1 MKLSKGMS
9 RLGTETAFEVLARAQ
24 ALEAQGRDIVHLEIG
39 EPDFDTPK
47 HIRRAAADA
56 MEEGYTHYCNAQGT
70 DALRGE
76 IAREVSGTRGV
87 SIDPARVGVTPGAK
101 PIMFYS
107 MLALLEEG
115 DEAIYPDPGFP
126 IYESMIRF
134 TGARPVPVPL
144 REELEFRLDVDEL
157 RSKVTP
163 RTRLLIL
170 NSPQNP
176 TGGVLEE
183 GDIRSIADIV
193 LNSDMAVLSD
203 EVYRCI
209 IYEGAHHSI
218 ASLPDM
224 LDRTVLLDGFSKTY
238 AMTGWRLGYAVMP
251 PHLVEPVVRLIVNS
265 VSCTPAFTQ
274 RAGIEALTGP
284 QDAVATMVAEF
295 RERRDL
301 IVDGLNEIPGIS
313 CLRPKGAFYVFPN
326 VKKLG
331 MDCRQLADYL
341 LETAGVATL
350 SGTAFG
356 KHGEGYLRL
365 SYATSTEN
373 LRKALDRIQAAV
385 AGLPV

>member
-1 MKLSKGMS
+1 MDTNSTWNL
-9 RLGTETAFEVLARAQ
+9 RLVRDTHATANPCCQSTVA
-24 ALEAQGRDIVHLEIG
+24 EA
-39 EPDFDTPK
+39 
-47 HIRRAAADA
+47 
-56 MEEGYTHYCNAQGT
+56 
-70 DALRGE
+70 
-76 IAREVSGTRGV
+76 RGV
-87 SIDPARVGVTPGAK
+87 SIDPARVVVTPGAK

-144 REELEFRLDVDEL
+144 REELGFRLDVDEL

-183 GDIRSIADIV
+183 GDVRSIADIV
-193 LNSDMAVLSD
+193 LNSNMAVLSD

-209 IYEGAHHSI
+209 IYEGRHHSV

-224 LDRTVLLDGFSKTY
+224 LDRTILLDGFSKTY

-251 PHLVEPVVRLIVNS
+251 PQLVEPVVRLIVNS

-284 QDAVATMVAEF
+284 QDAVSGMVAEF
-295 RERRDL
+295 KRRRDL
-301 IVDGLNEIPGIS
+301 IVDGLNEIPGLS
-313 CLRPKGAFYVFPN
+313 CLRPRGAFYVFPT

-331 MDCRQLADYL
+331 MDCRRLADYL

-373 LRKALDRIQAAV
+373 LRKALDWIRAAV
-385 AGLPV
+385 TKLPA

>member
-1 MKLSKGMS
+1 M
-9 RLGTETAFEVLARAQ
+9 
-24 ALEAQGRDIVHLEIG
+24 HLEIG
-39 EPDFDTPK
+39 EADFDTPPNVCQ
-47 HIRRAAADA
+47 AAAEA
-56 MEEGYTHYCNAQGT
+56 IVEGHTHYCKAQGI
-70 DALRGE
+70 DSLREE
-76 IAREVSGTRGV
+76 IAREVVGTRGISV
-87 SIDPARVGVTPGAK
+87 DPGRVVVTPGAK
-101 PIMFYS
+101 PILFYS

-134 TGARPVPVPL
+134 TGARPVSIPL
-144 REELEFRLDVDEL
+144 REELGFRLDVDEL

-163 RTRLLIL
+163 RTRLLII

-183 GDIRSIADIV
+183 EDIRSIADIV
-193 LNSDMAVLSD
+193 LSSNMVVLSD

-209 IYEGAHHSI
+209 IYEGRHHSI
-218 ASLPDM
+218 ASLPDL
-224 LDRTVLLDGFSKTY
+224 LDRTILLDGFSKKY

-274 RAGIEALTGP
+274 QAGVEALAGP
-284 QDAVATMVAEF
+284 QETVAKMVAEF
-295 RERRDL
+295 KQRRDL
-301 IVDGLNEIPGIS
+301 IVDGLNGITGIS

-326 VKKLG
+326 VSKLG

-350 SGTAFG
+350 SGTGFG
-356 KHGEGYLRL
+356 KNGEGYLRL
-365 SYATSTEN
+365 SYAASMEN
-373 LRKALDRIQAAV
+373 LHKALVRIEDAV
-385 AGLPV
+385 AQLPV